1 MIERHPVVTA
11 VTERIVA
18 RSSGTRGDYLDLMER
33 SRSLRP
39 QRAALSCGNLAHGF
53 AACGSEDKDRLRLVE
68 AANIGIVNAYND
80 MLSAHEPYAA
90 YPDLIKTHLRAM
102 GSTAQVAG
110 GVPAMCDGVTQG
122 QAGMELSLFS
132 RDNIAQATAVALSH
146 HMFDGIVGL
155 GTCDKIIPGL
165 VIGMLR
171 FGHLPGLFI
180 PAGPMPSGLSNPEK
194 SRVRQLFAEGKVG
207 REELLAA
214 EAASYHS
221 PGTCTFYGTANSN
234 QLLMEAM
241 GLQLPG
247 GSFVNPG
254 TPLRD
259 ELTRVASE
267 QIARITAQGPDYRP
281 LAEVIDARSFVNAI
295 VALLASGGSTNH
307 SMHLI
312 AMARAA
318 GLILNWDDFSELSA
332 VVPLLARVYPNGQ
345 ADINH
350 FHAAGGTPFL
360 FRQLIEGGLM
370 HPDARTV
377 WGSGFE
383 AFVQEPFL
391 DDGTLAWREG
401 VKESLDD
408 TVLRPL
414 ARPFDAEGGLR
425 LLHGNLGRGVIK
437 ISAVKHEHRLVRAPA
452 VVFDSQDEL
461 AARFEAGE
469 LDRDCIV
476 VVRFQGP
483 RANGMPELHKLTPL
497 LGVLQDRGH
506 AVALVTDGRM
516 SGASGKVPAA
526 IHVSP
531 EALLGGP
538 LGRVRDGDMI
548 TVDAHSGLL
557 AVDDGVLDDREV
569 AGAPPGE
576 GEGVGRELFA
586 LFRSAVSTP
595 EEGACVLFGD
605 H

>member
-1 MIERHPVVTA
+1 MLNPIVAE
-11 VTERIVA
+11 VTERIRE
-18 RSSGTRGDYLDLMER
+18 RSRGLRGDYLALMER

-39 QRAALSCGNLAHGF
+39 HRASLSCGNLAHGF
-53 AACGSEDKDRLRLVE
+53 AACESGDKDRLRLVE
-68 AANIGIVNAYND
+68 AANIGIVTAYND
-80 MLSAHEPYAA
+80 MLSAHQPYAA
-90 YPDLIKTHLRAM
+90 FPDLIKEHLRAM
-102 GSTAQVAG
+102 GGTAQVAG

-122 QAGMELSLFS
+122 QVGMELSLFS

-171 FGHLPGLFI
+171 FGHLPGMFI

-194 SRVRQLFAEGKVG
+194 SRVRQLYAEGKAS
-207 REELLAA
+207 RDELLAA

-234 QLLMEAM
+234 QVLMEAM

-254 TPLRD
+254 TPLR
-259 ELTRVASE
+259 EALTQLGSE
-267 QIARITAQGPDYRP
+267 QIARITALGADYRP
-281 LAEVIDARSFVNAI
+281 LAEVVDERSFVNAV

-307 SMHLI
+307 AIHLI

-318 GLILNWDDFSELSA
+318 GLLVNWDDFSDLSRA
-332 VVPLLARVYPNGQ
+332 VPLLARVYPNGQ

-360 FRQLIEGGLM
+360 FRELMSGGFM
-370 HPDARTV
+370 HADARTV
-377 WGSGFE
+377 WGRNF
-383 AFVQEPFL
+383 ADFAREPL
-391 DDGTLAWREG
+391 LEDGRIVWREAPAD
-401 VKESLDD
+401 SLDEE
-408 TVLRPL
+408 VLRPV
-414 ARPFDAEGGLR
+414 ARPFDPEGGLR
-425 LLHGNLGRGVIK
+425 LLQGNLGRGVIK
-437 ISAVKHEHRLVRAPA
+437 VSAVKPEHRRVRAEA
-452 VVFDSQDEL
+452 VVVDSQHAL
-461 AARFEAGE
+461 ASRFENGE
-469 LDRDCIV
+469 LDRDCVV

-483 RANGMPELHKLTPL
+483 KANGMPELHKLTPL

-531 EALLGGP
+531 EALIGGP
-538 LGRVRDGDMI
+538 LSRVREGDMI
-548 TVDAHSGLL
+548 TLDANE
-557 AVDDGVLDDREV
+557 GVLRVELDEATLAGREAAV
-569 AGAPPGE
+569 MCEASDA
-576 GEGVGRELFA
+576 GVGRELFG
-586 LFRSAVSTP
+586 LFRDAVSTP
-595 EEGACVLFGD
+595 EEGACVLF
-605 H
+605 